1 MKIWRLG
8 SVALHCLTC
17 ATWHDGNGGDPMAW
31 PCTAPRAC
39 CTRGLQDG
47 ARALIVEGP
56 KGLADGAKTLSF
68 AALDASGFLLSAQQE
83 PGRIRCGKRQGPG
96 TIGGFLQFIHG
107 EGQHCVL
114 GENYDLRAS
123 GGSIA
128 SAPPRRA
135 AAGTPAL
142 RGASAL
148 ALGGS
153 SGSLREALPSAFPR
167 QEVWR
172 GRPEG

>member
-83 PGRIRCGKRQGPG
+83 PADMGLTLLFHTPDDPGFLLSWKLIKFFEYLLFFISSRQQEPRRIRCVK
-96 TIGGFLQFIHG
+96 
-107 EGQHCVL
+107 
-114 GENYDLRAS
+114 
-123 GGSIA
+123 
-128 SAPPRRA
+128 
-135 AAGTPAL
+135 
-142 RGASAL
+142 
-148 ALGGS
+148 
-153 SGSLREALPSAFPR
+153 
-167 QEVWR
+167 
-172 GRPEG
+172 